1 MPVDNPKGITY
12 LDHNATTRPDS
23 DLLKELVVLIQNDQL
38 QWGNP
43 SSIHLQSREPKNI
56 LRETRKSFAEI
67 FHCQA
72 TELIF
77 NSGASE
83 GNNTVLK
90 SVWQTW
96 GSSKNEFIISHV
108 EHPSVINAAE
118 YIQSQGAVIKWI
130 PVDRKGQIDLEFIKN
145 NISDKTALVSVM
157 FANNE
162 TGTIFPISTISKIVK
177 ERSVL
182 FHVDCVQALGKENLN
197 LQELKIDYATFS
209 GHKFYALKGCGV
221 LFIRRG
227 SPFVNLI
234 HGGGQER
241 SRRGGTENILA
252 LWSLQQMLPLLKRL
266 EIKNTE
272 VRELRDYFE
281 MNIQNKLSGVT
292 ITAREGLRLANTSS
306 LVIQDVDGETLLM
319 SLDLKGFAVST
330 GAACSSGNPE
340 PSPVLLSM
348 GLSREE
354 AQSSLRVSLGWHTT
368 LAEIDLFIWTL
379 VEVVERIRKIKAESD
394 VKEKNSHAG

>member
-1 MPVDNPKGITY
+1 MPNESQKSIIY

-23 DLLKELVVLIQNDQL
+23 DLLQELVLLIQNDQL

-56 LRETRKSFAEI
+56 LRETRKQFAEI

-72 TELIF
+72 TEIIF

-90 SVWQTW
+90 SVWQILGAT
-96 GSSKNEFIISHV
+96 KNEFLISQV
-108 EHPSVINAAE
+108 EHPSVIKTAE
-118 YIQSQGAVIKWI
+118 YIQSLGAVIKWI
-130 PVDRKGQIDLEFIKN
+130 PVNRKGQIDLEFIKK
-145 NISDKTALVSVM
+145 NISEKTALVSVM

-162 TGTIFPISTISKIVK
+162 TGTLFPVSAISKIVK
-177 ERSVL
+177 EYSVL

-221 LFIRRG
+221 LFVRRG

-241 SRRGGTENILA
+241 GRRGGTENVLA
-252 LWSLQQMLPLLKRL
+252 LWSLQQMLPLLKSL
-266 EIKNTE
+266 ETKNIK
-272 VRELRDYFE
+272 VRELRDHFE
-281 MNIQNKLSGVT
+281 MNIQNKISGVT
-292 ITAREGLRLANTSS
+292 ITARESLRLANTSS

-348 GLSREE
+348 GLTREE
-354 AQSSLRVSLGWHTT
+354 AQSSLRVSLGWYTS
-368 LAEIDLFIWTL
+368 LEEVDAFISSL
-379 VEVVERIRKIKAESD
+379 VEVVERIRKIKAEAD
-394 VKEKNSHAG
+394 AKEKNSHAG

>member
-1 MPVDNPKGITY
+1 MPVDNTKGITY
-12 LDHNATTRPDS
+12 LDNNATTRPDQ
-23 DLLKELVVLIQNDQL
+23 DLLNELVLLIQNDHL

-56 LRETRKSFAEI
+56 LRETRKQFAEI

-72 TELIF
+72 TEIIF

-90 SVWQTW
+90 SVWQTL
-96 GSSKNEFIISHV
+96 GSTKNEFLISQV
-108 EHPSVINAAE
+108 EHPSVIKTAE
-118 YIQSQGAVIKWI
+118 YIQSLGAVIKWI
-130 PVDRKGQIDLEFIKN
+130 PVNRKGQIDLEFIKE

-162 TGTIFPISTISKIVK
+162 TGTLFPIAAISKIAK
-177 ERSVL
+177 EHSVL
-182 FHVDCVQALGKENLN
+182 LHVDCVQALGKENLN

-221 LFIRRG
+221 LFVRRG

-241 SRRGGTENILA
+241 GRRGGTENVLA
-252 LWSLQQMLPLLKRL
+252 IWSLQQMLPLLKRL
-266 EIKNTE
+266 ETKNTE
-272 VRELRDYFE
+272 VRELRDHFE
-281 MNIQNKLSGVT
+281 MNIQNKISGVT
-292 ITAREGLRLANTSS
+292 ITASEGLRLANTSS

-368 LAEIDLFIWTL
+368 LEEVDLFISAL
-379 VEVVERIRKIKAESD
+379 VEVVERIRKIKAETEE
-394 VKEKNSHAG
+394 KEKKSHAG